1 MEEIIMNTNKII
13 EKAKES
19 YDRYFKDAPVFPENH

>member
-19 YDRYFKDAPVFPENH
+19 CDLNTHNQQVMI